1 MGGQT
6 EFEDIFEVRETCAK
20 DFPVTFAGFNEG
32 GKFFELL
39 TTDGGLGI
47 ERLEIVAEV
56 AVDVFVIVALRQL
69 AELPTEAF
77 AAGVVFAGG
86 APAVAT
92 PVAEAL
98 GVGFEWRMLDDI
110 HRAPLAHRE
119 VMRRVEGLG
128 GDVAPNACRRGKEFS
143 VFEFFKADERMG
155 AGFSDF
161 KEVVESK
168 FARQL
173 DGHGVGATEGVAV
186 VFNKPE
192 IVLAAEVEDRSDR
205 EGIA

>member
-1 MGGQT
+1 M
-6 EFEDIFEVRETCAK
+6 
-20 DFPVTFAGFNEG
+20 
-32 GKFFELL
+32 
-39 TTDGGLGI
+39 GI
-47 ERLEIVAEV
+47 ERLEVVAEV
-56 AVDVFVIVALRQL
+56 TVDVFVIVALGQL
-69 AELPTEAF
+69 AELPAEAL

-98 GVGFEWRMLDDI
+98 GVGFERWVLDDI
-110 HRAPLAHRE
+110 HGAPLAHRE
-119 VMRRVEGLG
+119 VMRWIEGLG
-128 GDVAPNACRRGKEFS
+128 GDVAPDASWRGEKFS
-143 VFEFFKADERMG
+143 VFEFLKADEWVG

-173 DGHGVGATEGVAV
+173 DGHGVDATEGVAV